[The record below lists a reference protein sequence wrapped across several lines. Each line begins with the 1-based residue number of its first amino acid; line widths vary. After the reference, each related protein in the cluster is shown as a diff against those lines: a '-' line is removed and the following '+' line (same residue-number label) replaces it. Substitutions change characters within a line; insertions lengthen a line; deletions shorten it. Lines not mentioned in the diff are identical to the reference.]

1 MVFNDEGD
9 IPFLIYK
16 VICGITIALLLVTNL
31 IIVFWIMSTEGWR
44 ASLVKTIYQN
54 QNWTKLVK
62 MKKMKFLMFQALFQV
77 ICVIAM
83 VLLLAFFKEL
93 VLIFLKIVTN
103 FI

>member
-16 VICGITIALLLVTNL
+16 VICGITMALLLVTNV

-62 MKKMKFLMFQALFQV
+62 MKKMKFLMFQV

-83 VLLLAFFKEL
+83 VLLLTYFKEL
-93 VLIFLKIVTN
+93 VLIFLKIATN